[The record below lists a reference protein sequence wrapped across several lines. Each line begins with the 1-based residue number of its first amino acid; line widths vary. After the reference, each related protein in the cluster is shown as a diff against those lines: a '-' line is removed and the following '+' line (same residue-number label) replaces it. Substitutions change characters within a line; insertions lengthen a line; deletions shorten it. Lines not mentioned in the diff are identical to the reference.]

1 MKYLKINTIIIATVT
16 ETKTNSKNCVSEVTL
31 TVEPKKNIETK
42 TRMGCRSEEKRKPR
56 IPAKEV
62 TERTSSLSISAPLK
76 PKKKN
81 RIQKVGAPRK
91 PLINPPRSSTPN
103 HIREEKKERAKQR
116 LKLKIWSLL
125 IDVRLTIKS
134 ERSVKRKKVTPKPNP
149 ATKLSTDKPKARN
162 EIIPLWIDKSPT

>member
-1 MKYLKINTIIIATVT
+1 MKYLKANTVKRAT
-16 ETKTNSKNCVSEVTL
+16 ETEVKAKMRSCISRL
-31 TVEPKKNIETK
+31 YPIVEPIKKMGSATK
-42 TRMGCRSEEKRKPR
+42 AGCKREEKRVP
-56 IPAKEV
+56 PNLAKEV
-62 TERTSSLSISAPLK
+62 TERTNRRRIRAPLK

-116 LKLKIWSLL
+116 LKLKIRSLL